1 MAELKIGKL
10 DSDVLQRIVIDKIR
24 YRRPEVKTR
33 AGIGEDCAVIDYG
46 EYECVV
52 STDPITADVKNI
64 GRLAIHISCNDVA
77 SNGIEPLG
85 ITLAVMLP
93 VGTTESDVQ
102 TIMTQ
107 AGTAAEE
114 AGVEIIGGHT
124 EVTPAVNQPVIVSTA
139 FGRGIAGESASAR
152 NMRPGDMIMMTKSA
166 GLEGTGII
174 ATEKAEELTGVLT
187 PQELRRAQGM
197 IRDVSVV
204 KDGITAG
211 RIGTSGMHDVTEGG
225 ILGAVWEMCH
235 ISGLGAEVELEAIH
249 VDPVT
254 EKIAAHYGIN
264 PLRLISSGCMLIV
277 APPSKAYKIVTEYHK
292 IDVNIKSAIIGK
304 ICGAEHGITQID
316 PQGQES
322 EIAPPYADELYKVIN
337 R

>member
-254 EKIAAHYGIN
+254 EKIAAHYGLN

>member
-52 STDPITADVKNI
+52 STDPITADIKNI

-107 AGTAAEE
+107 AGPAAEE

-152 NMRPGDMIMMTKSA
+152 NMRPGDMILMTKSA

-322 EIAPPYADELYKVIN
+322 EIAPPYADELYKVIT

>member
-10 DSDVLQRIVIDKIR
+10 DSDILQRIVIDKIR

-152 NMRPGDMIMMTKSA
+152 NMRPGDMILMTKSA

-197 IRDVSVV
+197 IRNVSVV
-204 KDGITAG
+204 KDGVTAG

-254 EKIAAHYGIN
+254 EKIAAHYGID

-322 EIAPPYADELYKVIN
+322 EIAPPYADELYKVMN

>member
-152 NMRPGDMIMMTKSA
+152 NMRPGDMILMTKSA

-197 IRDVSVV
+197 IRNVSVV
-204 KDGITAG
+204 KDGVTAG

-322 EIAPPYADELYKVIN
+322 EIAPPYADELYKVIT

>member
-33 AGIGEDCAVIDYG
+33 AGIGEDCAVIEYG

-152 NMRPGDMIMMTKSA
+152 NMRPGDMILMTKSA

-197 IRDVSVV
+197 IRNVSVV
-204 KDGITAG
+204 KDGVTAG

-254 EKIAAHYGIN
+254 EKIAAHYGID

-322 EIAPPYADELYKVIN
+322 EIAPPYADELYKVMN

>member
-10 DSDVLQRIVIDKIR
+10 DSDVLQRIVINKIR

-152 NMRPGDMIMMTKSA
+152 NMRPGDMILMTKSA

-204 KDGITAG
+204 KDGVTAG

-322 EIAPPYADELYKVIN
+322 EIAPPYADELYKVIT